1 MMMQNRGYRKQHYN
15 YLNLLILKPAL
26 SWNTDLTYEGIE
38 TRPKR
43 V

>member
-26 SWNTDLTYEGIE
+26 LEYRPDL
-38 TRPKR
+38 
-43 V
+43 